1 MPLLLRRNEKIY
13 VFANFILLYINVFVT
28 FSLIYLLLDILQL
41 GPLIN
46 RFSINDP
53 KILLSEKLL
62 NSLHLSAKTLFS
74 DSYSYVIPFGW
85 SKVVAFIEGTVG
97 FILPA
102 FIMLRF
108 LSLENVKNVRLERRK
123 PSISKLLFRSFFV
136 TIGALFVSLAL
147 EIFLVPNKI
156 IDGGIVGISIM
167 MSFLTG
173 LKLELFI
180 LILNLPFLYLGYKK
194 IGKNFV
200 ITTLFGIC
208 MLSLGT
214 LFLYNV
220 PIPTDNPLLASLFG
234 GICLGI
240 GVGLVIRHGGSLDG
254 TEILGILLN
263 KRTPFSVGTIVMF
276 LNVFI
281 FSTAGFVFGWD
292 KAFYSLI
299 AYYIASVM
307 IDLTI
312 KEFHA

>member
-1 MPLLLRRNEKIY
+1 MPSILRRNEKVY
-13 VFANFILLYINVFVT
+13 VLTNFIFLYINVLIT
-28 FSLIYLLLDILQL
+28 FSLIYLLLDIFQL

-46 RFSINDP
+46 RFSINEP
-53 KILLSEKLL
+53 TILLSEKIL

-85 SKVVAFIEGTVG
+85 SKVVVFIEGTIG
-97 FILPA
+97 FMLPA
-102 FIMLRF
+102 FFMLRF
-108 LSLENVKNVRLERRK
+108 LSLENMKLHRNKL
-123 PSISKLLFRSFFV
+123 PISKLLFRSFFV

-156 IDGGIVGISIM
+156 IDGGIVGVSIM

-173 LKLELFI
+173 LKLELFL

-200 ITTLFGIC
+200 VTTLFGIS

-214 LFLYNV
+214 LILYNV

-234 GICLGI
+234 GIFLGI
-240 GVGLVIRHGGSLDG
+240 GVGIVIRHGGSLDG

-292 KAFYSLI
+292 KALYSLL
-299 AYYIASVM
+299 AYYIASLM
-307 IDLTI
+307 IDITI
-312 KEFHA
+312 KEFHS

>member
-1 MPLLLRRNEKIY
+1 MPSILRRNEKVY
-13 VFANFILLYINVFVT
+13 VLTNFIFLYINVLIT
-28 FSLIYLLLDILQL
+28 FSLIYLLLDIFQL

-46 RFSINDP
+46 RFSINEP
-53 KILLSEKLL
+53 TILLSEKIL

-85 SKVVAFIEGTVG
+85 SKVVVFIEGTIG
-97 FILPA
+97 FMLPA
-102 FIMLRF
+102 FFMLRF
-108 LSLENVKNVRLERRK
+108 LSLENMRLHRNK
-123 PSISKLLFRSFFV
+123 LPISKLLFRSFFV

-156 IDGGIVGISIM
+156 IDGGIVGVSIM

-173 LKLELFI
+173 LKLELFL

-200 ITTLFGIC
+200 VTTLFGIS

-214 LFLYNV
+214 LILYNV

-234 GICLGI
+234 GIFLGI
-240 GVGLVIRHGGSLDG
+240 GVGIVIRHGGSLDG

-292 KAFYSLI
+292 KALYSLF
-299 AYYIASVM
+299 AYYIASLM
-307 IDLTI
+307 IDITI
-312 KEFHA
+312 KEFHS

>member
-1 MPLLLRRNEKIY
+1 MPSILRRNEKVY
-13 VFANFILLYINVFVT
+13 VFANFIFLYINVFIT
-28 FSLIYLLLDILQL
+28 FSLVYLLLDIFQL

-46 RFSINDP
+46 RFTLNEP
-53 KILLSEKLL
+53 TILLSEKLL

-97 FILPA
+97 FLLPA
-102 FIMLRF
+102 FIILRF
-108 LSLENVKNVRLERRK
+108 LSLENGKLERRR
-123 PSISKLLFRSFFV
+123 PSISKLLFRAFFV
-136 TIGALFVSLAL
+136 TIGALFVSIAL

-156 IDGGIVGISIM
+156 IDGGIVGVSIM

-173 LKLELFI
+173 LKLELFL

-200 ITTLFGIC
+200 ITTLFGIS

-214 LFLYNV
+214 LILYNI

-240 GVGLVIRHGGSLDG
+240 GVGMVIRHGGSLDG

-292 KAFYSLI
+292 KALYSLF
-299 AYYIASVM
+299 AYYIASLM
-307 IDLTI
+307 IDITI
-312 KEFHA
+312 KDYHA

>member
-1 MPLLLRRNEKIY
+1 MPSILRRNEKIY
-13 VFANFILLYINVFVT
+13 VFTNFIFLYINVLIT
-28 FSLIYLLLDILQL
+28 FSLVYLLLDIFQL

-46 RFSINDP
+46 RFSINDST
-53 KILLSEKLL
+53 ILLSEKLL

-97 FILPA
+97 FMLPA

-108 LSLENVKNVRLERRK
+108 LSLENIKLERRK
-123 PSISKLLFRSFFV
+123 LSIAKLLFRSFFV

-156 IDGGIVGISIM
+156 IDGGIVGVSIM

-173 LKLELFI
+173 IKLELFL
-180 LILNLPFLYLGYKK
+180 LILNLPFLYLGYKQ

-200 ITTLFGIC
+200 VTTLFGIS
-208 MLSLGT
+208 MLSVGT
-214 LFLYNV
+214 LILYNV
-220 PIPTDNPLLASLFG
+220 PVPTDNPLLASLFG
-234 GICLGI
+234 GIFLGI
-240 GVGLVIRHGGSLDG
+240 GVGMVIRHGGSLDG
-254 TEILGILLN
+254 TEILGILIN

-292 KAFYSLI
+292 KALYSLF

-307 IDLTI
+307 MDITI
-312 KEFHA
+312 KEFH

>member
-1 MPLLLRRNEKIY
+1 MSSILRRNDKVY
-13 VFANFILLYINVFVT
+13 VFTNFIFLYINVLIT
-28 FSLIYLLLDILQL
+28 FSLIYLLLDIFQL

-53 KILLSEKLL
+53 TILLSEKLL

-74 DSYSYVIPFGW
+74 DSYSHVIPFGW
-85 SKVVAFIEGTVG
+85 SRAVAFIEGTVG
-97 FILPA
+97 FMLPA

-108 LSLENVKNVRLERRK
+108 LSLENVKLERRK
-123 PSISKLLFRSFFV
+123 LSFTKLLFRSFFV

-156 IDGGIVGISIM
+156 IDGGIVGVSIM

-173 LKLELFI
+173 IKLELFL
-180 LILNLPFLYLGYKK
+180 LILNLPFLYLGYKQ

-200 ITTLFGIC
+200 VTTLFGIS
-208 MLSLGT
+208 MLSVGT
-214 LFLYNV
+214 LVLYNV
-220 PIPTDNPLLASLFG
+220 PVPTDNPLLASLFG
-234 GICLGI
+234 GIFLGI
-240 GVGLVIRHGGSLDG
+240 GVGMVIRHGGSLDG
-254 TEILGILLN
+254 TEILGILIN

-292 KAFYSLI
+292 KALYSLF

-307 IDLTI
+307 MDITI
-312 KEFHA
+312 KEFHT

>member
-1 MPLLLRRNEKIY
+1 MPSILRRNEKVY
-13 VFANFILLYINVFVT
+13 VLTNFIFLYINVLIT
-28 FSLIYLLLDILQL
+28 FSLIYLLLDIFQL

-46 RFSINDP
+46 RFSINEP
-53 KILLSEKLL
+53 TILVSEKIL

-85 SKVVAFIEGTVG
+85 SKVVVFIEGTIG
-97 FILPA
+97 FMLPA
-102 FIMLRF
+102 FFMLRF
-108 LSLENVKNVRLERRK
+108 LSLENVKLHRNKL
-123 PSISKLLFRSFFV
+123 PISKLLFRSFFV

-156 IDGGIVGISIM
+156 IDGGIVGVSIM

-173 LKLELFI
+173 LKLELFL

-200 ITTLFGIC
+200 VTTLFGIS

-214 LFLYNV
+214 LILFNV

-234 GICLGI
+234 GIFLGI
-240 GVGLVIRHGGSLDG
+240 GVGIVIRHGGSLDG

-281 FSTAGFVFGWD
+281 FCTAGFVFGWD
-292 KAFYSLI
+292 KALYSLL
-299 AYYIASVM
+299 AYYIASLM
-307 IDLTI
+307 IDITI
-312 KEFHA
+312 KEFHS

>member
-1 MPLLLRRNEKIY
+1 MPSILRKNEKVY
-13 VFANFILLYINVFVT
+13 VLTNFIFLYINVLIT
-28 FSLIYLLLDILQL
+28 FSLIYLLLDIFQL

-46 RFSINDP
+46 RFSINEP
-53 KILLSEKLL
+53 TILVSEKIL

-85 SKVVAFIEGTVG
+85 SKVVVFIEGTIG
-97 FILPA
+97 FMLPA
-102 FIMLRF
+102 FFMLRF
-108 LSLENVKNVRLERRK
+108 LSLENVKLHRNKLR
-123 PSISKLLFRSFFV
+123 ISKLLFRSFFV

-156 IDGGIVGISIM
+156 IDGGIVGVSIM

-173 LKLELFI
+173 LKLELFL

-200 ITTLFGIC
+200 VTTLFGIS

-214 LFLYNV
+214 LILFNV

-234 GICLGI
+234 GIFLGI
-240 GVGLVIRHGGSLDG
+240 GVGIVIRHGGSLDG

-281 FSTAGFVFGWD
+281 FCTAGFVFGWD
-292 KAFYSLI
+292 KALYSLL
-299 AYYIASVM
+299 AYYIASLM
-307 IDLTI
+307 IDITI
-312 KEFHA
+312 KEFHS

>member
-1 MPLLLRRNEKIY
+1 MPSILRRNEKVY
-13 VFANFILLYINVFVT
+13 VLTNFIFLYINVLIT
-28 FSLIYLLLDILQL
+28 FSLIYLLLDIFQL

-46 RFSINDP
+46 RFSINEP
-53 KILLSEKLL
+53 TILLSEKIL

-85 SKVVAFIEGTVG
+85 SKVVAFIEGTIG
-97 FILPA
+97 FMLPA
-102 FIMLRF
+102 FFMLRF
-108 LSLENVKNVRLERRK
+108 LSLENMKLHRNKL
-123 PSISKLLFRSFFV
+123 PISKLLFRSFFV

-156 IDGGIVGISIM
+156 IDGGIVGVSIM

-173 LKLELFI
+173 LKLELFL

-200 ITTLFGIC
+200 VTTLFGIS

-214 LFLYNV
+214 LILYNV

-234 GICLGI
+234 GIFL
-240 GVGLVIRHGGSLDG
+240 GVGVGIVIRHGGSLDG

-292 KAFYSLI
+292 KALYSLL
-299 AYYIASVM
+299 AYYIASLM
-307 IDLTI
+307 IDITI
-312 KEFHA
+312 KEFHS

>member
-1 MPLLLRRNEKIY
+1 MPSIIRRNEKVY
-13 VFANFILLYINVFVT
+13 VLTNFIFLYINVLIT
-28 FSLIYLLLDILQL
+28 FSLIYLLLDIFQL

-46 RFSINDP
+46 RFSINEP
-53 KILLSEKLL
+53 TILLSEKIL

-85 SKVVAFIEGTVG
+85 SKVVVFIEGTIG
-97 FILPA
+97 FMLPA
-102 FIMLRF
+102 FFMLRF
-108 LSLENVKNVRLERRK
+108 LSLENVKLHRNKL
-123 PSISKLLFRSFFV
+123 PISKLLFRSFFV
-136 TIGALFVSLAL
+136 TVGALFVSLAL

-156 IDGGIVGISIM
+156 IDGGIVGVSIM

-173 LKLELFI
+173 LKLELFL

-200 ITTLFGIC
+200 VTTLFGIS

-214 LFLYNV
+214 LVLYNV

-276 LNVFI
+276 LNIFI

-292 KAFYSLI
+292 KALYSLF
-299 AYYIASVM
+299 AYYIASLM
-307 IDLTI
+307 IDITI
-312 KEFHA
+312 KEFHS

>member
-1 MPLLLRRNEKIY
+1 MPSILRRNEKVY
-13 VFANFILLYINVFVT
+13 VLTNFIFLYINVLIT
-28 FSLIYLLLDILQL
+28 FSLIYLLLDIFQL

-46 RFSINDP
+46 RFSINEP
-53 KILLSEKLL
+53 TILLSEKIL

-85 SKVVAFIEGTVG
+85 SKVVAFIEGTIG
-97 FILPA
+97 FMLPA
-102 FIMLRF
+102 FFMLRF
-108 LSLENVKNVRLERRK
+108 LSLENMKLHRNKL
-123 PSISKLLFRSFFV
+123 PISKLLFRSFFV

-156 IDGGIVGISIM
+156 IDGGIVGVSIM

-173 LKLELFI
+173 LKLELFL

-200 ITTLFGIC
+200 VTTLFGIS

-214 LFLYNV
+214 LILYNV

-234 GICLGI
+234 GIFL
-240 GVGLVIRHGGSLDG
+240 GVGVGIVIRHGGSLDG

-292 KAFYSLI
+292 KALYSLF
-299 AYYIASVM
+299 AYYIASLM
-307 IDLTI
+307 IDITI
-312 KEFHA
+312 KEFHS

>member
-1 MPLLLRRNEKIY
+1 MPSILRRNEKVY
-13 VFANFILLYINVFVT
+13 VFTNFIFLYINVLIT
-28 FSLIYLLLDILQL
+28 FSLIYLLLDIFQL

-53 KILLSEKLL
+53 TILLSEKLL

-97 FILPA
+97 FMLPA

-108 LSLENVKNVRLERRK
+108 LSLKNIKLERGK
-123 PSISKLLFRSFFV
+123 LSITKLLFRSFFV
-136 TIGALFVSLAL
+136 TIGALLVSLAL

-156 IDGGIVGISIM
+156 IDGGIVGVSIM

-173 LKLELFI
+173 IKLELFL
-180 LILNLPFLYLGYKK
+180 LILNLPFLYLGYKQ

-200 ITTLFGIC
+200 VTTLFGIS
-208 MLSLGT
+208 MLSVGT
-214 LFLYNV
+214 LILYNV
-220 PIPTDNPLLASLFG
+220 PVPTDNPLLASLFG
-234 GICLGI
+234 GVFL
-240 GVGLVIRHGGSLDG
+240 GVGVGIVIRHGGSLDG
-254 TEILGILLN
+254 TEILGILIN
-263 KRTPFSVGTIVMF
+263 KRSPFSVGTIVMF

-292 KAFYSLI
+292 KALYSLF

-307 IDLTI
+307 MDITI
-312 KEFHA
+312 KEFH

>member
-1 MPLLLRRNEKIY
+1 MPLLLQRNEKIY
-13 VFANFILLYINVFVT
+13 VLTNFIFLYINVLIT
-28 FSLIYLLLDILQL
+28 FSLVYLLLDIFQL

-53 KILLSEKLL
+53 TVLLSEKLL

-85 SKVVAFIEGTVG
+85 SRVVAFIEGTIG

-108 LSLENVKNVRLERRK
+108 LSLENVKLERK
-123 PSISKLLFRSFFV
+123 KTSIFKLLFRSFFV

-156 IDGGIVGISIM
+156 IDGGIVGVSIM

-173 LKLELFI
+173 LKLELFL

-200 ITTLFGIC
+200 VTTLFGIS
-208 MLSLGT
+208 MLSVGT
-214 LFLYNV
+214 LILYNV
-220 PIPTDNPLLASLFG
+220 PVPTDNPLLASLFG
-234 GICLGI
+234 GVCLGI
-240 GVGLVIRHGGSLDG
+240 GVGMVIRHGGSLDG

-281 FSTAGFVFGWD
+281 FCTAGFVFGWD
-292 KAFYSLI
+292 KALYSLF

-307 IDLTI
+307 IDITI

>member
-1 MPLLLRRNEKIY
+1 MSSILRRNEKVY
-13 VFANFILLYINVFVT
+13 VFTNFIFLYINVLIT
-28 FSLIYLLLDILQL
+28 FSLIYLLLDIFQL

-53 KILLSEKLL
+53 TILLSEKLL

-97 FILPA
+97 FMLPA

-108 LSLENVKNVRLERRK
+108 LSLENIKLERRK
-123 PSISKLLFRSFFV
+123 LSITKLLFRSFFV

-156 IDGGIVGISIM
+156 IDGGIVGVSIM

-173 LKLELFI
+173 IKLELFL
-180 LILNLPFLYLGYKK
+180 LILNLPFLYLGYKQ

-200 ITTLFGIC
+200 VTTLFGIS
-208 MLSLGT
+208 MLSVGT
-214 LFLYNV
+214 LILYNV
-220 PIPTDNPLLASLFG
+220 PVPTDNPLLASLFG
-234 GICLGI
+234 GIFLGI
-240 GVGLVIRHGGSLDG
+240 GVGMVIRHGGSLDG
-254 TEILGILLN
+254 TEILGILIN

-292 KAFYSLI
+292 KALYSLF

-307 IDLTI
+307 MDITI
-312 KEFHA
+312 KEFH

>member
-1 MPLLLRRNEKIY
+1 MPSILRRNEKVY
-13 VFANFILLYINVFVT
+13 VFANFIFLYINVFIT

-53 KILLSEKLL
+53 TILLSEKLL

-85 SKVVAFIEGTVG
+85 SKVVAFVEGTVG
-97 FILPA
+97 FMLPA
-102 FIMLRF
+102 FIILRF
-108 LSLENVKNVRLERRK
+108 LSLENVKLERSK
-123 PSISKLLFRSFFV
+123 LPILKLLFRSFFV

-156 IDGGIVGISIM
+156 IDGGIVGVSIM

-173 LKLELFI
+173 LKLELFL

-200 ITTLFGIC
+200 VTTLFGIC

-214 LFLYNV
+214 LILYNV

-263 KRTPFSVGTIVMF
+263 KRTPFSIGTIVMF
-276 LNVFI
+276 LNIFI

-292 KAFYSLI
+292 KALYSLF

-307 IDLTI
+307 IDITI

>member
-1 MPLLLRRNEKIY
+1 MPSILRRNEKVY
-13 VFANFILLYINVFVT
+13 VLTNFIFLYINVLIT
-28 FSLIYLLLDILQL
+28 FSLIYLLLDIFQL

-46 RFSINDP
+46 RFSINEP
-53 KILLSEKLL
+53 TILVSEKIL

-85 SKVVAFIEGTVG
+85 SKVVVFIEGTIG
-97 FILPA
+97 FMLPA
-102 FIMLRF
+102 FFMLRF
-108 LSLENVKNVRLERRK
+108 LSLENVKLHRNKL
-123 PSISKLLFRSFFV
+123 PISKLLFRSFFV

-156 IDGGIVGISIM
+156 IDGGIVGVSIM

-173 LKLELFI
+173 LKLELFL

-200 ITTLFGIC
+200 VTTLFGIS

-214 LFLYNV
+214 LILFNV

-234 GICLGI
+234 GIFLGI
-240 GVGLVIRHGGSLDG
+240 GVGIVIRHGGSLDG

-281 FSTAGFVFGWD
+281 FCTAGFVFGWD
-292 KAFYSLI
+292 KALYSLL
-299 AYYIASVM
+299 AYYIASLM
-307 IDLTI
+307 IDITI
-312 KEFHA
+312 KGFHS

>member
-1 MPLLLRRNEKIY
+1 MPSILKRNDKVY
-13 VFANFILLYINVFVT
+13 VFANFIFLYINVLIT
-28 FSLIYLLLDILQL
+28 FSLIYLLLDIFQL
-41 GPLIN
+41 GPLLN

-53 KILLSEKLL
+53 TILLSEKLL

-74 DSYSYVIPFGW
+74 DSYSYVVPFGW
-85 SKVVAFIEGTVG
+85 SKAVAFIEGTIG
-97 FILPA
+97 FVLPA

-108 LSLENVKNVRLERRK
+108 LSLDKAKLERSRT
-123 PSISKLLFRSFFV
+123 SILKLLFRSFFV

-147 EIFLVPNKI
+147 DIFLVPNKI
-156 IDGGIVGISIM
+156 IDGGIVGVSIM

-173 LKLELFI
+173 LKLELFL

-194 IGKNFV
+194 IGKSFV
-200 ITTLFGIC
+200 VTTLFGIC
-208 MLSLGT
+208 MLSIGT
-214 LFLYNV
+214 LILYNV

-254 TEILGILLN
+254 TEILGILLT

-281 FSTAGFVFGWD
+281 FCTAGFIFGWD
-292 KAFYSLI
+292 KALYSLF
-299 AYYIASVM
+299 AYYIASLM

-312 KEFHA
+312 KEFRP

>member
-1 MPLLLRRNEKIY
+1 MPSILRRNEKVY
-13 VFANFILLYINVFVT
+13 VLTNFIFLYINVLIT
-28 FSLIYLLLDILQL
+28 FSLIYLLLDIFQL

-46 RFSINDP
+46 RFSINEP
-53 KILLSEKLL
+53 TILLSEKIL

-85 SKVVAFIEGTVG
+85 SKVVVFIEGTIG
-97 FILPA
+97 FMLPA
-102 FIMLRF
+102 FFMLRF
-108 LSLENVKNVRLERRK
+108 LSLENMKLHRNKL
-123 PSISKLLFRSFFV
+123 PISKLLFRSFFV

-156 IDGGIVGISIM
+156 IDGGIVGVSIM

-173 LKLELFI
+173 LKLELFL

-200 ITTLFGIC
+200 VTTLFGIS

-214 LFLYNV
+214 LILYNV

-234 GICLGI
+234 GIFLGI
-240 GVGLVIRHGGSLDG
+240 GVGIVIRHGGSLDG

-292 KAFYSLI
+292 KALYSLF
-299 AYYIASVM
+299 AYYIASLM
-307 IDLTI
+307 IDITI
-312 KEFHA
+312 KEFHS

>member
-1 MPLLLRRNEKIY
+1 MPSILRRNEKFY
-13 VFANFILLYINVFVT
+13 VLTNFIFLYINVLIT
-28 FSLIYLLLDILQL
+28 FSLIYLLLDIFQL

-53 KILLSEKLL
+53 TILLSEKLL

-97 FILPA
+97 FMLPA

-108 LSLENVKNVRLERRK
+108 LSLENIKLERRK
-123 PSISKLLFRSFFV
+123 LSITKLLFRSFFV

-156 IDGGIVGISIM
+156 IDGGIVGVSIM

-173 LKLELFI
+173 IKLELFL
-180 LILNLPFLYLGYKK
+180 LILNLPFLYLGYKQ

-200 ITTLFGIC
+200 VTTLFGIS
-208 MLSLGT
+208 MLSVGT
-214 LFLYNV
+214 LILYNV
-220 PIPTDNPLLASLFG
+220 PVPTDNPLLASLFG
-234 GICLGI
+234 GIFLGI
-240 GVGLVIRHGGSLDG
+240 GVGMVIRHGGSLDG
-254 TEILGILLN
+254 TEILGILIN

-292 KAFYSLI
+292 KALYSLF

-307 IDLTI
+307 MDITI
-312 KEFHA
+312 KEFH

>member
-1 MPLLLRRNEKIY
+1 MPSILRRNEKVY
-13 VFANFILLYINVFVT
+13 VLTNFIFLYINVLIT
-28 FSLIYLLLDILQL
+28 FSLIYLVLDIFQL

-46 RFSINDP
+46 RFSINEP
-53 KILLSEKLL
+53 TILLSEKIL

-85 SKVVAFIEGTVG
+85 SKMVAFIEGTIG
-97 FILPA
+97 FMLPA
-102 FIMLRF
+102 FFMLRF
-108 LSLENVKNVRLERRK
+108 LSLENMKLHRNKL
-123 PSISKLLFRSFFV
+123 PISKLLFRSFFV

-156 IDGGIVGISIM
+156 IDGGIVGVSIM

-173 LKLELFI
+173 LKLELFL

-200 ITTLFGIC
+200 VTTLFGIS

-214 LFLYNV
+214 LILYNV

-234 GICLGI
+234 GIFLGI
-240 GVGLVIRHGGSLDG
+240 GVGIVIRHGGSLDG

-292 KAFYSLI
+292 KALYSLF
-299 AYYIASVM
+299 AYYIASLM
-307 IDLTI
+307 IDITI
-312 KEFHA
+312 KEFHS

>member
-1 MPLLLRRNEKIY
+1 MPSILRRNEKFY
-13 VFANFILLYINVFVT
+13 VLTNFIFLYINVLIT
-28 FSLIYLLLDILQL
+28 FSLIYLLLDIFQL
-41 GPLIN
+41 GPLLN

-53 KILLSEKLL
+53 TILLSEKLL

-74 DSYSYVIPFGW
+74 DSYSYIIPFGW
-85 SKVVAFIEGTVG
+85 SRVVAFIEGTVG

-108 LSLENVKNVRLERRK
+108 LPLENVKLERNK
-123 PSISKLLFRSFFV
+123 LSSLIFKLLLRSFFV

-156 IDGGIVGISIM
+156 IDGGIVGVSIM

-173 LKLELFI
+173 IKLELFL
-180 LILNLPFLYLGYKK
+180 LILNLPFLYLGYKQ

-200 ITTLFGIC
+200 VTTLFGIS
-208 MLSLGT
+208 MLSVGT
-214 LFLYNV
+214 LILYNV
-220 PIPTDNPLLASLFG
+220 PVPTDNPLLASLFG
-234 GICLGI
+234 GIFLGI
-240 GVGLVIRHGGSLDG
+240 GVGMVIRHGGSLDG
-254 TEILGILLN
+254 TEILGILIN

-292 KAFYSLI
+292 KALYSLF

-307 IDLTI
+307 MDITI
-312 KEFHA
+312 KEFH